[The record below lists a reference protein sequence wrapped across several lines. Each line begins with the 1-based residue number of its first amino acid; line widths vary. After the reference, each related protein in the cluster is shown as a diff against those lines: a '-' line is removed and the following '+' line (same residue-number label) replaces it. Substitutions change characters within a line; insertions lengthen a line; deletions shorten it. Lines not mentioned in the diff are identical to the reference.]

1 MARSFI
7 GSGMSFP
14 LKLDPNGAVAVS
26 HDEDN
31 IEQCIKIILGTAK
44 GERLY
49 RPAFGCAI
57 HDLVFSPNTHVT
69 AMKVENA
76 VKDSLYQ
83 FEPRIKDIE
92 VKALCDDD
100 DPNRLNVHISYVV
113 MSVSDRDN
121 MVYPFYLRREEDV

>member
-76 VKDSLYQ
+76 GTL
-83 FEPRIKDIE
+83 
-92 VKALCDDD
+92 
-100 DPNRLNVHISYVV
+100 LNVSPARSSGESSIWLVV
-113 MSVSDRDN
+113 AKSS
-121 MVYPFYLRREEDV
+121 